1 MLGVFYTL
9 IFMAASSVAGPF
21 AVEVVLDGSE
31 TMLLPVA
38 GTTIQTKVREAVIT
52 TISEAAAREDDL
64 VIGLRV
70 AGSGSCS
77 VADPLVPIGP
87 PDWDRWTKALAG
99 VHPKGKRPLFQ
110 SVASAIADVAGGGAP
125 ARVVVIT
132 TGGDQCG
139 AGIEEIAA
147 AVTASHG
154 AVELRLVGLNLD
166 PATLASFGEV
176 QVRNATDPSQLLDA
190 VRWAILERKDP
201 GVDGAGTDPTPT
213 EIPATLTAPS
223 EIAAGA
229 EIEFTWSGPEGP
241 EDFLSIARTDSAD
254 DDYTDW
260 ARVDEG
266 SPTRFAAPQQP
277 GSYELRYVDGETG
290 EVRARSALEV
300 VAVPIELRVPAT
312 ATAGLRFE
320 VAWNV
325 HAAPGEFVAIT
336 RRGSENAPYLD
347 WATTATGSPTTLAAP
362 PRPGIYEVRYF
373 ARGGLEILARVEIE
387 VKP

>member
-1 MLGVFYTL
+1 VLGVFYTL
-9 IFMAASSVAGPF
+9 IFMATSSVAGPF
-21 AVEVVLDGSE
+21 TVGVVLDGSE

-38 GTTIQTKVREAVIT
+38 GSTIQTKVREAIIT

-70 AGSGSCS
+70 AGGGSCS
-77 VADPLVPIGP
+77 VSDPLVPAGP
-87 PDWDRWTKALAG
+87 PDWDRWTKALSG
-99 VHPKGKRPLFQ
+99 IHPKGKRPLFRT
-110 SVASAIADVAGGGAP
+110 VASAVADVARGDAP
-125 ARVVVIT
+125 SRVVVIT

-147 AVTASHG
+147 ALTSSHG
-154 AVELRLVGLNLD
+154 AVEIRVVGLNLD
-166 PATLASFGEV
+166 PSTLASFGSV

-190 VRWAILERKDP
+190 VRWGVIERKDP
-201 GVDGAGTDPTPT
+201 GVDAAAADPTPT

-229 EIEFTWSGPEGP
+229 EIELTWSGPEGP
-241 EDFLSIARTDSAD
+241 EDFLSIARMDSAD
-254 DDYTDW
+254 GDYMDW

-266 SPTRFAAPQQP
+266 NPTRFTAPLQP
-277 GSYELRYVDGETG
+277 GAYELRYIDGETG
-290 EVRARSALEV
+290 EVRGRSALEV
-300 VAVPIELRVPAT
+300 VAIPIELRVPAT

-325 HAAPGEFVAIT
+325 HAAAGEFVAIT

-347 WATTATGSPTTLAAP
+347 WATTTTGSPTTLAAP
-362 PRPGIYEVRYF
+362 PRPGIYEVRYY
-373 ARGGLEILARVEIE
+373 ARGGIEILARVEIE
-387 VKP
+387 VRP